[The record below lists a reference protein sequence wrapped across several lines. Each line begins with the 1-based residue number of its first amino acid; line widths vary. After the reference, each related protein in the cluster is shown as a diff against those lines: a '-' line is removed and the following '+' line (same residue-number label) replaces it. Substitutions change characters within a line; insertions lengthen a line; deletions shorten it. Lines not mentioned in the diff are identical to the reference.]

1 MQPNRFTIEEVIIR
15 YRPTLVLFGGMT
27 LVMKSSRIALSKLLH
42 YQNLQGCPSMD
53 HTHHRGPQKKLCPLG
68 RIVPQYAL
76 LIIKGDK
83 EMKSFIL
90 RQSDK
95 SSEGLDEK

>member
-15 YRPTLVLFGGMT
+15 YRPTLVLSRGMP
-27 LVMKSSRIALSKLLH
+27 LVMKSSRIALSKLLR
-42 YQNLQGCPSMD
+42 YQNLPGCPSMD
-53 HTHHRGPQKKLCPLG
+53 HIHHRGPQKKL
-68 RIVPQYAL
+68 YAL

-83 EMKSFIL
+83 EGKEMKSFIL
-90 RQSDK
+90 RQCDK